1 MAQKKKLS
9 EKVDKRRRAKVVVG
23 HDADGNPIIKY
34 VSGRTKRELDEAKEE
49 LIRTYI
55 GGTKLKRD
63 VLFNDYCQEWYETY
77 KKPTVSAS
85 SQSNYRSVLRTH
97 ILTAFNDR
105 QMRSITATELQTFM
119 NEKSKMGTTIL
130 TYIKAILTGAFRTAY
145 TQGLI
150 DRDPTVGL
158 KAPSVKGE
166 SRRALTPQ
174 ETEAVLRVAASHS
187 EGLLLALLYY
197 TGCRV
202 GEVLGLRWGDINFST
217 KTIKIERDIDY
228 VTNSVGDLK
237 TATSHRTIPMAA
249 ELEAMLFPI
258 RGFGSTYI
266 IQGEL
271 TGSFL
276 PKKTYDRRWKR
287 LMIAVA
293 KANLEIEEMT
303 AGKNAHHTIETK
315 IVKYDGNS
323 IPASILTAHFFRHNF
338 ATLLYEAGVDVQ
350 DAARI
355 LGHAR
360 VSTTLE
366 IYTHL
371 SKVHQAQNDEK
382 VRQLFSQQRLPKGCQ
397 D

>member
-1 MAQKKKLS
+1 MAQRKKLS

-23 HDADGNPIIKY
+23 HDADGKPIIKY
-34 VSGRTKRELDEAKEE
+34 VSGRTKHELDEAKEE

-63 VLFNDYCQEWYETY
+63 VLFDDYCKEWYETY

-119 NEKSKMGTTIL
+119 NDKSKMGTTIL

-174 ETEAVLRVAASHS
+174 ETDAVLRVAGSHP

-202 GEVLGLRWGDINFST
+202 GEVLGLRWGDISFST

-293 KANLEIEEMT
+293 KANLEIEEMK

-315 IVKYDGNS
+315 EVKYDGSS

-371 SKVHQAQNDEK
+371 SKVHQAKNDDK
-382 VRQLFSQQRLPKGCQ
+382 VRQLFSQRLPKGCQ
-397 D
+397 N

>member
-34 VSGRTKRELDEAKEE
+34 ASGRTKRELDEAKEE

-55 GGTKLKRD
+55 GGIKLKRD

-158 KAPSVKGE
+158 KTPSVKGE
-166 SRRALTPQ
+166 SRRALTQQ
-174 ETEAVLRVAASHS
+174 ETEAVLRVAGSHL

-202 GEVLGLRWGDINFST
+202 GEVLGMKWGDVNFST

-249 ELEAMLFPI
+249 ELEAMLSPI

-293 KANLEIEEMT
+293 KANLEIEET
-303 AGKNAHHTIETK
+303 KAGKNAHHTIETK
-315 IVKYDGNS
+315 EVKYDGSS

-371 SKVHQAQNDEK
+371 SKVHQAKNDDK
-382 VRQLFSQQRLPKGCQ
+382 VRQLFSQRLPKGCQ
-397 D
+397 N

>member
-23 HDADGNPIIKY
+23 HDSDGKPIIKY
-34 VSGRTKRELDEAKEE
+34 VSGHTKRELNAAKEE
-49 LIRTYI
+49 LLRTYM
-55 GGTKLKRD
+55 GGTKLRRD
-63 VLFNDYCQEWYETY
+63 VLFHDYCQEWYETY
-77 KKPTVSAS
+77 KKQTVSAS

-97 ILTAFNDR
+97 IFTAFNDR
-105 QMRSITATELQTFM
+105 QMRSISATELQSFM
-119 NEKSKMGTTIL
+119 NEKSQMGATVL

-150 DRDPTVGL
+150 DRDPTLGL
-158 KAPSVKGE
+158 KTPSVKGE
-166 SRRALTPQ
+166 SRRALTLQ
-174 ETEAVLRVAASHS
+174 ETEAVLRVAASHP

-202 GEVLGLRWGDINFST
+202 GEVLGLRWGDINFSA
-217 KTIKIERDIDY
+217 KTIRIERDIDY

-237 TATSHRTIPMAA
+237 TATSYRTIPMAP
-249 ELEAMLFPI
+249 ELEAMLSPI

-293 KANLEIEEMT
+293 KSNLEIEEMK
-303 AGKNAHHTIETK
+303 AGKYAHHTIETK
-315 IVKYDGNS
+315 LVKYDGIS
-323 IPASILTAHFFRHNF
+323 MPTSILTAHFFRHNF

-371 SKVHQAQNDEK
+371 SKAHQAENDNK
-382 VRQLFSQQRLPKGCQ
+382 VRELFSQRLPKGCRN
-397 D
+397 